1 MKKVHDSWIWA
12 RPSIP
17 DQNLI
22 KKFRRRRKRR
32 DAEKNSDRP
41 SDFNLPNI
49 PHQTPVHNDEP
60 LVSPFL
66 LTLPQTQPKTSR
78 CDILNW
84 IELIT
89 YRMIVID
96 HE

>member
-1 MKKVHDSWIWA
+1 MSHGYGPETLSLA
-12 RPSIP
+12 SIEI
-17 DQNLI
+17 DRNLI

-60 LVSPFL
+60 LVSP
-66 LTLPQTQPKTSR
+66 
-78 CDILNW
+78 
-84 IELIT
+84 
-89 YRMIVID
+89 
-96 HE
+96 